1 MLGNNQEKMS
11 EKSIFPVTIEGTTN
25 ILNQMKCA
33 ICKIY
38 KGDGKYGSGFFCQI
52 FPKTNNYK
60 TFLITSN
67 YVINEN
73 SINKDKKIQLTLKD
87 GQTNIELNIDESRK
101 TYFSKSSGVTI
112 IEIKNTD
119 NINYFLELDNSI
131 FNSAALGFKSNSIY
145 NISYQNNQK
154 VSVSYGNLKGFKG
167 ITIYHNCSTDSV
179 SPGSPLLNLHNNKV
193 IGLHLGTNKNN
204 INIGILINDYI
215 KKYLSFFNDFNSNPP
230 FKRTQTKEIP
240 ESQISNKNPP
250 FMRSISHPIGQSNYS
265 LIPSSSVNNSSKLAK
280 TNIIEIK
287 LYASKDDIK
296 NKIYFLNK
304 SKKFNE
310 DNIEIYYNNEKTKKF
325 KSYIR
330 PEQEGLHSIK
340 LLFKENITDCMEMFQ
355 DCKNITSIDLSN
367 LKTENVKDMSYMFN
381 NCSNLTTINLS
392 SFETLNVNRMKNMF
406 CFCTKL
412 TQIIGLSSFN
422 TSNVVDMHEMFFGC
436 ESLASLNLSSFDFT
450 NVKDKRFMLFKCK
463 SLKRLIIKAIF
474 SDGVKKECNYKIDE
488 IKCI

>member
-1 MLGNNQEKMS
+1 M
-11 EKSIFPVTIEGTTN
+11 
-25 ILNQMKCA
+25 
-33 ICKIY
+33 
-38 KGDGKYGSGFFCQI
+38 
-52 FPKTNNYK
+52 
-60 TFLITSN
+60 
-67 YVINEN
+67 
-73 SINKDKKIQLTLKD
+73 
-87 GQTNIELNIDESRK
+87 
-101 TYFSKSSGVTI
+101 
-112 IEIKNTD
+112 
-119 NINYFLELDNSI
+119 
-131 FNSAALGFKSNSIY
+131 
-145 NISYQNNQK
+145 
-154 VSVSYGNLKGFKG
+154 
-167 ITIYHNCSTDSV
+167 
-179 SPGSPLLNLHNNKV
+179 

-230 FKRTQTKEIP
+230 FKRAQTKKIQ

-287 LYASKDDIK
+287 LYASKEDIK

-310 DNIEIYYNNEKTKKF
+310 DNIEIYYNNEKTKTF
-325 KSYIR
+325 KSYVR

-422 TSNVVDMHEMFFGC
+422 TSNVIDMHEMFFGC